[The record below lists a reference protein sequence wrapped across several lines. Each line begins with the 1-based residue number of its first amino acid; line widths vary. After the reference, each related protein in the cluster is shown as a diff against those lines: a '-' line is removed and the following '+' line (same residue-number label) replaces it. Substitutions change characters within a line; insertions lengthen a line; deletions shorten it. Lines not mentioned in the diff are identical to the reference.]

1 MHFWKTA
8 FVAFALIGSSWA
20 GVLDLRCG
28 TVETPEDFSFNSGG
42 LDSFCGELTRK
53 DRKFIVRFD
62 IGAMAGEKMTLAKK
76 PSCSFFRQYVIVD
89 SPAVT
94 GIIRE
99 GKRRYIM
106 TTIKDVLRPGQPI
119 NFYAEI
125 HNESDIAE
133 YLLIVGSYKA
143 KPTGH

>member
-1 MHFWKTA
+1 
-8 FVAFALIGSSWA
+8 
-20 GVLDLRCG
+20 
-28 TVETPEDFSFNSGG
+28 
-42 LDSFCGELTRK
+42 
-53 DRKFIVRFD
+53 
-62 IGAMAGEKMTLAKK
+62 MTLAKK